1 MCMPAAE
8 SYTADAR
15 VCVHYRTFEHVVCVQ
30 RLRDCVEGVT
40 RPFTLCSVTAQS
52 LTNIAVY

>member
-1 MCMPAAE
+1 MPAAE

-30 RLRDCVEGVT
+30 RLRDCVEGVI
-40 RPFTLCSVTAQS
+40 RPLTLCSVTAQS